1 MAIDQAH
8 RQNVSSLFLPVIES
22 VNPCLIL
29 VVRRENIV
37 GDAMEVLRKTKNID
51 YKKPLKVLW
60 RFLLYNLDFYLK
72 NICVFHF
79 LVYLWKLT
87 KLYFKKFKT
96 IAKPLFIM
104 NNMLYILQGIPL
116 FLYIQYMHYA
126 VSGYICWRRCCRCRR
141 STQRIFL
148 AHHEGIIGS

>member
-51 YKKPLKVLW
+51 YKKPLKVSEQFCIDIGTCVCLCM
-60 RFLLYNLDFYLK
+60 YLK
-72 NICVFHF
+72 VSVFF
-79 LVYLWKLT
+79 LNYRLT
-87 KLYFKKFKT
+87 
-96 IAKPLFIM
+96 LFYPYVLPSCM
-104 NNMLYILQGIPL
+104 
-116 FLYIQYMHYA
+116 FA
-126 VSGYICWRRCCRCRR
+126 VCGLRAAEVRR
-141 STQRIFL
+141 
-148 AHHEGIIGS
+148 EG